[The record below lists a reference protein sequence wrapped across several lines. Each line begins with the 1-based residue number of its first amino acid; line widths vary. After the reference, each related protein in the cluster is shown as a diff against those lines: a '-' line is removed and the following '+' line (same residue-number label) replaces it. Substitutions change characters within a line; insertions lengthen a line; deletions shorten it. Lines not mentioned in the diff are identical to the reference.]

1 MSNTIINQDI
11 VEKIQKLLALG
22 QSPNEN
28 EAKLAIERAQQ
39 LLLKYNLTM
48 SDVKAI
54 ADDVKENVVESGKR
68 SQTWKNMLINIIAK
82 YNYGEFLIY
91 NGGGSYKYV
100 IIAKEV
106 NSIVIHNMY
115 EYLVE
120 TIDRLAK
127 AYPVKGIKAKNSYR
141 LGLVSGLRARLE
153 ALKSK
158 RENNGVNFEDGS
170 QITALVVR
178 DMEKQE
184 RQLVQNYIDDK
195 IKGVKQRKVKHNMNA
210 SDYIAGNVDSAK
222 INLNHQIA

>member
-1 MSNTIINQDI
+1 MSNTIINKDI
-11 VEKIQKLLALG
+11 VEKIRKLLALG

-39 LLLKYNLTM
+39 LLLKYNLTI

-127 AYPVKGIKAKNSYR
+127 TYPVKGIKAKNSYR

-153 ALKSK
+153 VLKSE

-195 IKGVKQRKVKHNMNA
+195 IKGVKQRKVKNHMNV
-210 SDYIAGNVDSAK
+210 SDYIAGNADSAK